1 MGWITRD
8 SHIAGREDVKL
19 GPLRS
24 DVTMDCLPN
33 VFKRAPL
40 KVHDELVR
48 HLDLRG
54 DLLSRIK
61 VTLNEPLACH

>member
-24 DVTMDCLPN
+24 DVTIGLFAKCVQESSPA
-33 VFKRAPL
+33 KSP
-40 KVHDELVR
+40 
-48 HLDLRG
+48 
-54 DLLSRIK
+54 
-61 VTLNEPLACH
+61 